1 LYNCAGRRHLEII
14 CLYNFFLDILYTGE
28 ARSYVPLSGKAM
40 WALLR
45 DFCWDGWLDPSTLV
59 TKRSSKSAAA
69 VAVKTQPPDDFW
81 DMGND
86 DAAYEVRGMGG

>member
-1 LYNCAGRRHLEII
+1 
-14 CLYNFFLDILYTGE
+14 
-28 ARSYVPLSGKAM
+28 M

-86 DAAYEVRGMGG
+86 NDVSYEVKI